1 MNSFIEVQINQ
12 RFFQALEQ
20 VISLGLIRGVQTF
33 TREHNIDRR
42 NLLRVKKEPTDN
54 SLNIEWI
61 YHLVNDF
68 NISADWILTGK
79 GSMFK

>member
-12 RFFQALEQ
+12 RFFQALEH

-68 NISADWILTGK
+68 NISADWVLTGK

>member
-1 MNSFIEVQINQ
+1 MNSFITVQINQ

-42 NLLRVKKEPTDN
+42 NLLRAKKEPADQK
-54 SLNIEWI
+54 LNLEWI
-61 YHLVNDF
+61 YYLVTDF
-68 NISADWILTGK
+68 NISSEWLLTGR
-79 GSMFK
+79 GTMFK